1 MYGSSCKPEE
11 IASLPHIQLLYLIC
25 YVFSKSI
32 KFPILMWPKKDVPN
46 LVTYLIRTSIFE
58 WYVVRCGFKN
68 EHQKDVSQEMIT
80 ILGSIGNNMEGPIW
94 PFNEHKNL
102 HFDNEEDIHV
112 SSKNYEES
120 GYSLNLDLLAIS
132 Y

>member
-1 MYGSSCKPEE
+1 MGLEATYS
-11 IASLPHIQLLYLIC
+11 QRQ
-25 YVFSKSI
+25 
-32 KFPILMWPKKDVPN
+32 PN
-46 LVTYLIRTSIFE
+46 CTYQCTYMRHNGRHPLFFFTFLNPTPIFE

-102 HFDNEEDIHV
+102 HFDNE
-112 SSKNYEES
+112 
-120 GYSLNLDLLAIS
+120 
-132 Y
+132 